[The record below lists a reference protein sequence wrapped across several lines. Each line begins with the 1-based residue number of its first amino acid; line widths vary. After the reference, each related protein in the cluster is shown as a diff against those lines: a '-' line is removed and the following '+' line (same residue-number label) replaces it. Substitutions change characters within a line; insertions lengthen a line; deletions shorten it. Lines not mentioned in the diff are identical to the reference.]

1 VPAPNLDK
9 PTPASPSIKDT
20 TAVETSKPELPAPPR
35 KPELPA
41 PSPKPDLRAP
51 SPKPELRAPSPKPEL
66 RAPSPKPE
74 IRAPSPQP
82 ELHALSTEP
91 PERSIEPTPAPTFVP
106 SKPSPPAPPERT
118 ASVSTDAS
126 TDSQTGRVKL
136 MARQFDEDS
145 NVVRRKTSNNF
156 IANAKAKYTID
167 RRKRTITNDNDLF
180 RARSPEPESRS
191 ESRIGMRSPSV
202 GSTNGST
209 KTPSL
214 FDIATSRIP
223 NFESS
228 RTPLVKQSESKIP
241 TLASHNTKEQPPP
254 NRANTPEPKAPKRAG
269 TPENQKST
277 IHTLVPEQKLPP
289 SPQPSPSFKPIDRIV
304 RQPSPVPLAVTIPE
318 PAKPLTPIKDIEAT
332 PPVHENVTPPR
343 MNGRDDELDFLESPV
358 LGEML
363 TSNLP
368 IMSKAPTP
376 PTTFET
382 LSTITS
388 GDLSTILEETVTRDA
403 QKPVSIPPL
412 KIVKPPS
419 QEKVLPSPQKQ
430 ITPPNPVFITQPL
443 AISNDNPVQTIKR
456 PTSSSLVKVAE
467 PSSGFE
473 DFGGIPMDDHDRHD
487 DVRSDTSVESMHSA
501 KEDPEE
507 TPQTPKN
514 VIMIPNLN
522 SPPSTPIVDPIFST
536 NSSPVATKSSRASR
550 IFAERN
556 GQNIHTTMATYLSDG
571 DERTP
576 SPVLKSST
584 AIAPVEFI
592 PSGED
597 VPLDSPSPYRNSLK
611 DYDLFRNLTKKM
623 MQANKDQLEVV
634 LSTKLTQFTLC
645 KAFFGYESVRKLL
658 DDEIRYAK
666 QANIGLTELL
676 LKLWVGADIEDEALL
691 KAILFGKNNG
701 LSESLVISL
710 APLGTKL
717 SSLIC

>member
-1 VPAPNLDK
+1 M
-9 PTPASPSIKDT
+9 KDT
-20 TAVETSKPELPAPPR
+20 AAVETSKPELPPPPL
-35 KPELPA
+35 KPELRA
-41 PSPKPDLRAP
+41 PSPKPEVRAP

-66 RAPSPKPE
+66 RAPSPQPE
-74 IRAPSPQP
+74 LLAPSP
-82 ELHALSTEP
+82 EP
-91 PERSIEPTPAPTFVP
+91 PERSVEPTEASTLVS
-106 SKPSPPAPPERT
+106 SKPSPPAPPKRT

-126 TDSQTGRVKL
+126 TDSQTSRVKL

-156 IANAKAKYTID
+156 IANAKAKYTVD
-167 RRKRTITNDNDLF
+167 RRKRTISNDNDLF

-202 GSTNGST
+202 GPTNGST

-214 FDIATSRIP
+214 FDIATSRIS
-223 NFESS
+223 NLESS

-241 TLASHNTKEQPPP
+241 ILASHDSKEQPPP
-254 NRANTPEPKAPKRAG
+254 KRATTPEPQAPKRVI
-269 TPENQKST
+269 TPENQKPT
-277 IHTLVPEQKLPP
+277 VHTLLPEQKLPP

-318 PAKPLTPIKDIEAT
+318 SATPVTPINEIEPA
-332 PPVHENVTPPR
+332 PPVHETVTPPR
-343 MNGRDDELDFLESPV
+343 MNGRDSEIDFLESPV

-363 TSNLP
+363 TSSLP
-368 IMSKAPTP
+368 IMSKAPMP
-376 PTTFET
+376 VTTFET
-382 LSTITS
+382 LSTIAS
-388 GDLSTILEETVTRDA
+388 GELSTILEENATRDA

-412 KIVKPPS
+412 NIVKPPS
-419 QEKVLPSPQKQ
+419 QEKALPSPQKQ
-430 ITPPNPVFITQPL
+430 ITPPKPLFRTQPPPITRHN
-443 AISNDNPVQTIKR
+443 AVQTIKS
-456 PTSSSLVKVAE
+456 PASSSSSVKVAE
-467 PSSGFE
+467 PSSRFE
-473 DFGGIPMDDHDRHD
+473 EFGGISMDDHDRHD

-501 KEDPEE
+501 KEDPDE
-507 TPQTPKN
+507 TPQTPKG
-514 VIMIPNLN
+514 VIMMSNLD
-522 SPPSTPIVDPIFST
+522 SPPSTPIVDPISST

-556 GQNIHTTMATYLSDG
+556 GQNIHTTIATYLSDG

-576 SPVLKSST
+576 SPVFKSST
-584 AIAPVEFI
+584 AIEPVEFI
-592 PSGED
+592 TSGGEL
-597 VPLDSPSPYRNSLK
+597 PLDSPSLYRNSLK

-658 DDEIRYAK
+658 DEEMHHAK

-710 APLGTKL
+710 APLGKKL